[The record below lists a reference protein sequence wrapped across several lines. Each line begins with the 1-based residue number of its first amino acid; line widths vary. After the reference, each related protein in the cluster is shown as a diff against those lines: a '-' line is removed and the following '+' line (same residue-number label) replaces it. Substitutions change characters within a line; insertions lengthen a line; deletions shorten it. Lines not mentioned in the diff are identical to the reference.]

1 MRAQAAKESKEY
13 YSRRIN
19 MQYEDL
25 INGKS
30 HVCEIYTS
38 LAKYFLVN
46 SSLLHF
52 ISLVFSIAKA
62 DIG

>member
-46 SSLLHF
+46 SSFHF